1 MSSPSHIDSKTNEE
15 EQKTTEIQ
23 VVPVVANKYSIS
35 KKITTQNFIVEK
47 RWVTGTAKIEVP
59 MKYEEVY
66 VNGKKLGSKDGLES
80 LLSSMKGMIGGGSK
94 KKKESNEK
102 MVRKKKEALKGEL
115 ASIFEDSSNTQEV
128 LPLFG
133 EEILIRK
140 RIRQVGEAVIT
151 KRKITENKKIPLST
165 KSEKIIIRYP
175 DGTETDITSRNTT
188 ATTSSG

>member
-1 MSSPSHIDSKTNEE
+1 MSSSSHIDSKTNEE
-15 EQKTTEIQ
+15 EQKTTEVQ

-35 KKITTQNFIVEK
+35 KKITTQNFTVEK

-80 LLSSMKGMIGGGSK
+80 ILSSMKGMIGGGSK
-94 KKKESNEK
+94 KGESDKK

-115 ASIFEDSSNTQEV
+115 APLFQGSSNTHEV

-133 EEILIRK
+133 EEIFIRK

-175 DGTETDITSRNTT
+175 DGTETDITSRNTIA
-188 ATTSSG
+188 ATTTSG

>member
-94 KKKESNEK
+94 KKESNEK

-115 ASIFEDSSNTQEV
+115 ASLFEDSSNTQEV